1 MTDASFFYPGTNS
14 AGVVLVHGLTGT
26 PTEMRYVGRGLNER
40 GYTVYAPVLA
50 GHCGTE
56 AELLR
61 TGWRD
66 WMESTEQACDWLAG
80 KVDRLYVAGLS
91 MGALLSLQMAARR
104 PQQVRGIALYS
115 TTLWYDGWSLPVGA
129 SLLPLI
135 LRLPFGKRYRYVEAF
150 PYGIK
155 NERIRKFIIAKMEAG
170 DSVAAGLR
178 GTPGQSLAELLQLI
192 GGTKRRLPNVEA
204 PTLIVHAA
212 NDDVTSVRNA
222 DYVAKRLRSPVRRV
236 LLEDSYHMITIDG
249 ERDRVAAL
257 TAEFFDSIQEQPAS
271 VPALRAAAS

>member
-1 MTDASFFYPGTNS
+1 MSEASFFYPGTNG

-56 AELLR
+56 EQLLE

-66 WMESTEQACDWLAG
+66 WMASTEQACEFLAA

-104 PQQVRGIALYS
+104 PKQVAGIALYS
-115 TTLWYDGWSLPVGA
+115 TTLWYDGWSLPLGA

-135 LRLPFGKRYRYVEAF
+135 LRLPFGKRYRYVEAY

-155 NERIRKFIIAKMEAG
+155 NDRIRKFIMAKMEAG
-170 DSVAAGLR
+170 DSIAAGLR
-178 GTPGQSLAELLQLI
+178 GTPGHSLAELLRLI
-192 GGTKRRLPNVEA
+192 SGTKRRLPTVEA

-249 ERDRVAAL
+249 ERERVAAL
-257 TAEFFDSIQEQPAS
+257 TADFFDGVQAQPQLAAPRS
-271 VPALRAAAS
+271 AAAS